1 MINGALESVLSSS
14 SREQWT
20 PSHVSVAPATLTILH
35 QQVKMWVEQVWQ
47 GPAVEGK
54 AGNEGKGRQEDGRTQ
69 WKRVW
74 PSLSNWCPSRQTEAV
89 LGECRV
95 RFLSF
100 LAVGRDVHTFAFIMA
115 AGPAS
120 FCCHMFWCEPNA
132 ASLSEA
138 VQAAC
143 MVSGE
148 GGGAMAPSPLG
159 AGCGVTAPPASAAP
173 LPEVSGRPLPSLH
186 LLPPSAPSR
195 VRCPACGVDR
205 PPGRSVAV
213 GLPQA

>member
-1 MINGALESVLSSS
+1 MLSYPVAPHLRPCLPGIDVINGALESVLSSS

-35 QQVKMWVEQVWQ
+35 QQVKTW
-47 GPAVEGK
+47 GGRRPGCASVEGTTGWWLS
-54 AGNEGKGRQEDGRTQ
+54 ACGIMLSVPTETQ
-69 WKRVW
+69 GLGLFLYNGV
-74 PSLSNWCPSRQTEAV
+74 SASQTEAV

-143 MVSGE
+143 MVSWW
-148 GGGAMAPSPLG
+148 GG
-159 AGCGVTAPPASAAP
+159 
-173 LPEVSGRPLPSLH
+173 
-186 LLPPSAPSR
+186 
-195 VRCPACGVDR
+195 
-205 PPGRSVAV
+205 
-213 GLPQA
+213 

>member
-1 MINGALESVLSSS
+1 MCLYLLGVDVINGALESVLSSS

-35 QQVKMWVEQVWQ
+35 QQVKTRTANEMHVPLWLDLANR
-47 GPAVEGK
+47 GPS
-54 AGNEGKGRQEDGRTQ
+54 
-69 WKRVW
+69 
-74 PSLSNWCPSRQTEAV
+74 PQTEAV

-143 MVSGE
+143 MVSG
-148 GGGAMAPSPLG
+148 
-159 AGCGVTAPPASAAP
+159 
-173 LPEVSGRPLPSLH
+173 
-186 LLPPSAPSR
+186 
-195 VRCPACGVDR
+195 
-205 PPGRSVAV
+205 
-213 GLPQA
+213 